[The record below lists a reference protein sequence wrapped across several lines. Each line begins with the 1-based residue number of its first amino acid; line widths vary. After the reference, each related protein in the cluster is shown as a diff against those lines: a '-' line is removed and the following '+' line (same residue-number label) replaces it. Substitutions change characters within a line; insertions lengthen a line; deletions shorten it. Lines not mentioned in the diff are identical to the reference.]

1 MISTLFFD
9 EVDASSALHVRTT
22 RQHNIDGSSIQGS
35 VTAFNTSYGKDT
47 FCSGSIPVPSL
58 RATLLWWL
66 DRDAPLVRIL
76 LTSNNPPGDVSYSCR
91 KMTLEI
97 PAPREAIIACGVTH
111 VREETIFAI
120 TWVTSLLEVGLLRV
134 QVQRSS
140 DQHSHL
146 LLVPDGKTVL
156 TSRLS
161 QVATSFENE
170 TGSPTSTNGTTRREN
185 EADDESIGVSV
196 SACVLASV
204 APEKVTDGVLS
215 VIALTNGISIWRVE
229 VVEDGTFTEEEF
241 HDPKNQNGSNKG
253 SSLNSGISS
262 WLPSWPWDG
271 KQRKGCRYLSIG
283 AVQQTQYIIILR
295 SNGSLELYD
304 GFMRP
309 VTPTSMCIL
318 PMEDLSSCRVLYQWS
333 TFLDDD
339 VHVVTCFGGKKVCYC
354 KWSRIPI
361 NANGGT
367 LPPAQSMSILP
378 PMATSSPMGCVAVNA
393 GELAILWCA
402 VTEEDGCVRSSLS
415 VGSLLH
421 STQQGLSGFLQI
433 ITAKDEVEAE
443 VRNKRV
449 VSARL
454 LLEKV
459 DVFFCHSR
467 PLHALTSVKDEL
479 ILIEKAEEGVRAHV
493 LSYEMSPL
501 ERLLESAFAVG
512 RPVVPAT
519 RNALP
524 LPYLHLVPAV
534 VSEEVNHPLS
544 IDTAAFDEG
553 VELAA
558 SCADGADNL
567 AALLISTVQSVPVAL
582 SFGGFQLLRSVAHL
596 QGYAPS
602 GFVDDTVMKT
612 AIKHASKNFNTYSR
626 QNSFCSFSRR
636 FVQHTISRDLLS
648 RIAYLIC
655 SYIGWI
661 GSRLGYSTS
670 LELPRVRIILEF
682 LSAAYHA
689 VGVAGPFTA
698 TIAPNVQETVIADV
712 LELLLQFNTEYEN
725 DENDVLFAVNVA
737 NRFRECDRSL
747 GMRACSTWC
756 NLLYRRYPCLQHF
769 RIIRELDVGRTSRS
783 GQIRAM
789 CLSASFHLSSLPAT
803 VAVPLIL
810 DSGLAI
816 FNRVGPFRT
825 AFDNVSL
832 DEWRLLLTD
841 TSLTAK
847 VYLVAL
853 LRRVIYPSGTYH
865 ASVDSTLIRELFLN
879 ELREL
884 EQYVLF
890 THGKDFTRVR
900 RALIELRLET
910 HMFLAR
916 ASLDEPNFTDVF
928 LSLEEVLRS
937 AEELDMSAMY
947 MEQIMQVI
955 AEVVELASSSQNF
968 IDVLVSLAHSSAH
981 LDSILTA
988 KWYAYT
994 ARLPTKSASKQADST
1009 RLRSAV
1015 GLYRYLCKRHAYGQ
1029 AARMMTDLA
1038 TVIRCS
1044 LFRSSAVE
1052 VVVELTALAVTAV
1065 ELIAPTAPLQVEQEE
1080 KDLSLYAAHG
1090 SPTSSRTPEQVAP
1103 PKGPLTREYLPW
1115 LRRRHYQAFC
1125 EKKLLDADRRVDC
1138 TDLWIEDTPAA
1149 THAAAVQRFVEVL
1162 MESRFWT
1169 EARRFAAMT
1178 GYDVSVV
1185 LREHVLDLMMCTN
1198 YKSDEEALEEW
1209 YEMIEGCE
1217 EVSLPSNRF
1226 GPLRNTVIAALT
1238 YSYEKALPALL
1249 CSLER
1254 LDRYEAMQALL
1265 EVFETLLHKRM
1276 LTMDSNRVSNEE
1288 VDDEPSLSAADG
1300 GSEKTSSNMGKH
1312 SNISNDTVTAA
1323 QPWVPLVDALRIGT
1337 AVLMDSLY
1345 ASEREEKLC
1354 DASMT
1359 AGVFDPMA
1367 CRARELLETP
1377 SLLDHPSL
1385 QQAKSVAEAFLHSF
1399 EELKRDRLKMA

>member
-22 RQHNIDGSSIQGS
+22 RQHHIDESSVQGS
-35 VTAFNTSYGKDT
+35 VTAFTKSYGKDT

-76 LTSNNPPGDVSYSCR
+76 LTSNNSPGDVSYSCR

-97 PAPREAIIACGVTH
+97 PAPRESIIACGVTH
-111 VREETIFAI
+111 VREETIFAL
-120 TWVTSLLEVGLLRV
+120 TWVTSMLEVGLLRV
-134 QVQRSS
+134 QLQRSS

-161 QVATSFENE
+161 QVATSFESE
-170 TGSPTSTNGTTRREN
+170 TGSPTSRNGNTGREN
-185 EADDESIGVSV
+185 ETDESIGVSV
-196 SACVLASV
+196 SACILASI

-241 HDPKNQNGSNKG
+241 RDLKSQNGGNKD
-253 SSLNSGISS
+253 SSRNSGISS

-271 KQRKGCRYLSIG
+271 KQRKGCRYLSIS
-283 AVQQTQYIIILR
+283 AVQQTQYILLLR

-304 GFMRP
+304 SSMRP
-309 VTPTSMCIL
+309 VAPDSICVLSM
-318 PMEDLSSCRVLYQWS
+318 ENFSSCRVLYQWS

-339 VHVVTCFGGKKVCYC
+339 VHVVTCFGGKEVCHC
-354 KWSRIPI
+354 TWSRIPI
-361 NANGGT
+361 NANGGI

-378 PMATSSPMGCVAVNA
+378 PVATSSPMGCVAVKS
-393 GELAILWCA
+393 EQLAILWSA
-402 VTEEDGCVRSSLS
+402 VAEEDGCVRSSLS

-443 VRNKRV
+443 IRNKRV

-467 PLHALTSVKDEL
+467 PLHALTCVKDEL
-479 ILIEKAEEGVRAHV
+479 VLIENSEEGVRAHV
-493 LSYEMSPL
+493 LSSEMSPL

-524 LPYLHLVPAV
+524 LPSIHLVPAV
-534 VSEEVNHPLS
+534 VSEEVNHPLCT
-544 IDTAAFDEG
+544 DTAAFDEG

-582 SFGGFQLLRSVAHL
+582 TLGGFQLLRSAAHL

-602 GFVDDTVMKT
+602 GFVDDTAMKT
-612 AIKHASKNFNTYSR
+612 ALKHASTNFKLYSR

-648 RIAYLIC
+648 RIAYIIC

-698 TIAPNVQETVIADV
+698 TITPNVQETVIADV
-712 LELLLQFNTEYEN
+712 LELLLQFNTE
-725 DENDVLFAVNVA
+725 DENDGNDVIFAVHVA
-737 NRFRECDRSL
+737 NRLRECDKAL
-747 GMRACSTWC
+747 GMRACATWC
-756 NLLYRRYPCLQHF
+756 NLLSRRYPCLQHF
-769 RIIRELDVGRTSRS
+769 RIIRELDVGRTARS
-783 GQIRAM
+783 GQIRSM
-789 CLSASFHLSSLPAT
+789 CLSASFHLSSLPANI
-803 VAVPLIL
+803 AVPLIL
-810 DSGLAI
+810 DSGLAV
-816 FNRVGPFRT
+816 FNRGGTLRT
-825 AFDNVSL
+825 AFDNVTVE
-832 DEWRLLLTD
+832 EWQLLLTD
-841 TSLTAK
+841 TSLIAK
-847 VYLVAL
+847 VYRVAL

-865 ASVDSTLIRELFLN
+865 SSVDSTLVRELFLN

-890 THGKDFTRVR
+890 ANGKDFTRLR

-916 ASLDEPNFTDVF
+916 ASLDEPNFTDIF
-928 LSLEEVLRS
+928 LSLEEVLNC
-937 AEELDMSAMY
+937 ADELDMSAMY
-947 MEQIMQVI
+947 TEQVMQVVG
-955 AEVVELASSSQNF
+955 EVVELASSSQNF
-968 IDVLVSLAHSSAH
+968 IEIIVSLAHTSAH
-981 LDSILTA
+981 LDSILTS

-994 ARLPTKSASKQADST
+994 ARLTTKSASKQADLT
-1009 RLRSAV
+1009 RLRSAI

-1044 LFRSSAVE
+1044 LFRAGAVE
-1052 VVVELTALAVTAV
+1052 IVLELTALAVTAV
-1065 ELIAPTAPLQVEQEE
+1065 ELIAPTAPLQIQQEE
-1080 KDLSLYAAHG
+1080 RDLSLYAAYG
-1090 SPTSSRTPEQVAP
+1090 SPTSSRAPEQVVP

-1125 EKKLLDADRRVDC
+1125 EKKLLEADRRVDC
-1138 TDLWIEDTPAA
+1138 TDLWIEDTPMS
-1149 THAAAVQRFVEVL
+1149 THAAAVKRFVEVL

-1169 EARRFAAMT
+1169 EARRFAEMA

-1198 YKSDEEALEEW
+1198 YKTDEEALEEW
-1209 YEMIEGCE
+1209 YEMIEGCK
-1217 EVSLPSNRF
+1217 EVSSPSNRF

-1249 CSLER
+1249 CALER
-1254 LDRYEAMQALL
+1254 LNRYEAMQALL

-1276 LTMDSNRVSNEE
+1276 LTMDSKRIKNEE
-1288 VDDEPSLSAADG
+1288 IDDEPSLNAAD
-1300 GSEKTSSNMGKH
+1300 SSDKNSSNMDKNNYICH
-1312 SNISNDTVTAA
+1312 DTVTAA
-1323 QPWVPLVDALRIGT
+1323 QPWVPLVDSLRIGT
-1337 AVLMDSLY
+1337 TVLMDALY
-1345 ASEREEKLC
+1345 ASERSDELC

-1377 SLLDHPSL
+1377 SLLEHPSL
-1385 QQAKSVAEAFLHSF
+1385 EQARSVAEAFLRAF
-1399 EELKRDRLKMA
+1399 EELKRNKLKMA